1 MEKLFFNLYAWQ
13 LTVADK
19 LRSRRESGQGALE
32 YVGMIAVAALII
44 ALVVA
49 AVSGPTLKAWIDG
62 VIQGITNSTVPK
74 PAPKPGG

>member
-1 MEKLFFNLYAWQ
+1 MEKLMLSLYMVQ
-13 LTVADK
+13 LTVTGK

-49 AVSGPTLKAWIDG
+49 AVSGPTLGDWISG
-62 VIQGITNSTVPK
+62 VITKITQSTN
-74 PAPKPGG
+74 KPG

>member
-1 MEKLFFNLYAWQ
+1 MEKLMLSLYMVQ

-19 LRSRRESGQGALE
+19 LQSRRVARRESGQGALE

-49 AVSGPTLKAWIDG
+49 AVSGPTLKTWIDG
-62 VIQGITNSTVPK
+62 VITGITNSTK
-74 PAPKPGG
+74 PPA

>member
-1 MEKLFFNLYAWQ
+1 MLSLYMVR
-13 LTVADK
+13 LTVTGK

-49 AVSGPTLKAWIDG
+49 AVSGPTLQTWING
-62 VIQGITNSTVPK
+62 VITGITQSTN
-74 PAPKPGG
+74 KPG